1 VIRSDRTDAYIRRL
15 FAAEDDALRHARE
28 RHESEQLPAIHI
40 SADEGQLLAVLV
52 RAVGARSVLEIG
64 TLGGYSGVWI
74 ARALPEDGRLTTIE
88 CNPLHARVA
97 CEAFAEAGVAHKV
110 ELLEGD
116 ALQVLAGLTPGFD
129 AVFVDADKEPL
140 AAYYHES
147 MRLLRVGGVLLCDNA
162 LLDGRAA
169 DPDDTG
175 ADARGVQAFNQL
187 AAEDGQLAATIIPV
201 RDGLLAGIK
210 LAE

>member
-1 VIRSDRTDAYIRRL
+1 MPPDKTDAYIRAL
-15 FAAEDDALRHARE
+15 FAAEDDALQRARE
-28 RHESEQLPAIHI
+28 RHGSEDLPAIHI

-52 RAVGARSVLEIG
+52 RAVGARSALEIG

-88 CNPLHARVA
+88 CDPHHAEVA
-97 CEAFAEAGVAHKV
+97 RQAFAEAGVAHKV

-116 ALQVLAGLTPGFD
+116 ALKVLAGLTPGFD

-140 AAYYHES
+140 ASYYHES

-162 LLDGRAA
+162 LLNGRAA
-169 DPDDTG
+169 DPSKT
-175 ADARGVQAFNQL
+175 DAEALGVRAFNQL
-187 AAEDGQLAATIIPV
+187 AAEDGRLAATIIPV
-201 RDGLLAGIK
+201 RDGLLVGIK
-210 LAE
+210 LAA